1 MTRQPSEVVVF
12 QEIHCESSFCDLA
25 HSCYLSLVI
34 LRNGLDNI
42 TQSQAWELA
51 QAEHIERAIKT

>member
-1 MTRQPSEVVVF
+1 MTRQPFEVVVS
-12 QEIHCESSFCDLA
+12 QDINCENSFCDLE
-25 HSCYLSLVI
+25 HSRYLSLVI
-34 LRNGLDNI
+34 LPNGLDNI